1 MQEHQREHTRPIRAE
16 RSDFIDSLRKGLL
29 VGVALLVVIVP
40 PLRMAKHRAAEQ
52 SAQVATAPA
61 APQPLPAPDARPSVP
76 QIAPEPQPLPN
87 PGARVGPSVT
97 PGDGAP
103 AATVRLAD
111 FKGEDPSPTARLV
124 ANWVATTN
132 DNKKHAFVLVDKKD
146 ARVYVFHPDG
156 TLKESAPALLG
167 SAHGDDSSPG
177 IGEKPL
183 SAVRPEEKTTPA
195 GRFVAEPGRN
205 SNNEDIVWVDYDAA
219 VSMHRVRPLVARER
233 RLERLATLTTDDN
246 RISFGCINL
255 PVTFYEGVLSPTV
268 QKYGAIVYVLP
279 EVKSPKQVF
288 GAYDVTDPAQLAA
301 AQKDRSQRQVLA
313 KPNQAGTNATDAE
326 RGGSVQKVALQP
338 AR

>member
-1 MQEHQREHTRPIRAE
+1 MHQHPREHTRPLRAE
-16 RSDFIDSLRKGLL
+16 RSEFIDSVRKGLL

-40 PLRMAKHRAAEQ
+40 PLRMAKHRAAERSAQQ
-52 SAQVATAPA
+52 SAQIATAPQVTV
-61 APQPLPAPDARPSVP
+61 PQQPPAPDPRPPATVG
-76 QIAPEPQPLPN
+76 QGTAP
-87 PGARVGPSVT
+87 R
-97 PGDGAP
+97 DGAA
-103 AATVRLAD
+103 AATIRLAD

-124 ANWVATTN
+124 ANWVAATN
-132 DNKKHAFVLVDKKD
+132 DNKKHAFVLVDKMD

-156 TLKESAPALLG
+156 TLRESAPALLG

-205 SNNEDIVWVDYDAA
+205 ANNEDIVWVDYDAA

-279 EVKSPKQVF
+279 EVKSPRQVF
-288 GAYDVTDPAQLAA
+288 GAYDVTDPAQVAA
-301 AQKDRSQRQVLA
+301 AQKERQA
-313 KPNQAGTNATDAE
+313 PQADKHAQAAE
-326 RGGSVQKVALQP
+326 QGGSVQKVALQP